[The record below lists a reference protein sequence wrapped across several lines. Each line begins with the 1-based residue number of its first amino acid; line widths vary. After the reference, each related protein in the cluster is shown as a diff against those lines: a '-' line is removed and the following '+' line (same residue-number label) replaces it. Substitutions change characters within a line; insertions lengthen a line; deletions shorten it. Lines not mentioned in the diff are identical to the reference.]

1 MACGR
6 SRQKQPSGGAPQLV
20 GLYSNLTAKTF
31 GIAYHGSDISLGLP
45 LPGMIPVDT
54 ELEWRDEKFQRVD
67 GRTLEL
73 VDGAQRPW
81 ALTLGAN
88 SSMLE

>member
-1 MACGR
+1 
-6 SRQKQPSGGAPQLV
+6 
-20 GLYSNLTAKTF
+20 
-31 GIAYHGSDISLGLP
+31 
-45 LPGMIPVDT
+45 MIPADT

-73 VDGAQRPW
+73 VDGAQRSW